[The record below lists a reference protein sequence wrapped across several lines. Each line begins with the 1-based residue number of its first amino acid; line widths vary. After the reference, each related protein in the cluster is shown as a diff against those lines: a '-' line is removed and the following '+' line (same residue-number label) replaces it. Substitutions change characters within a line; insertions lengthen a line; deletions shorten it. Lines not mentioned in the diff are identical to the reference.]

1 MRHNFLHLK
10 YFIFAVIFTN
20 LLLFSQCGN
29 ESTEDGDGQNKN
41 TISLDDVKF
50 LEGTWVDSKT
60 FGFKNPP
67 QHFVEI
73 WESYPDSMS
82 GVAYM
87 VVENDSSL
95 MERISIVMINEK
107 LTYIARPKNQS
118 LVSFTLINDDKE
130 SFVFENKANDYPQQL
145 TYKNVSKDSLY
156 ITMDGVSKGIPRTI
170 TFKYEK
176 K

>member
-1 MRHNFLHLK
+1 MKHKVLLK
-10 YFIFAVIFTN
+10 YFCFLILISSVLIF
-20 LLLFSQCGN
+20 SKCGN
-29 ESTEDGDGQNKN
+29 EAEVKVDGQNKN
-41 TISLDDVKF
+41 AISLDNVRF

-73 WESYPDSMS
+73 WKSYPDSMS
-82 GVAYM
+82 GIAYM
-87 VVENDSSL
+87 VIESDSSL
-95 MERISIVMINEK
+95 MERVSIVMINEK

-118 LVSFTLINDDKE
+118 LVSFTLINDGKE
-130 SFVFENKANDYPQQL
+130 SFIFENKANDYPQQL
-145 TYKNVSKDSLY
+145 IYKSVSKDSLY
-156 ITMDGVSKGIPRTI
+156 ITMDGISKGIPRTI